1 LSIYISTHAY
11 TYILHT
17 RKKDIHT
24 YVYMYF
30 FVYTCVQVDLR
41 IAAQKT
47 DMDALEL
54 LYSLDIPFLVV
65 GTKAGIRDAF
75 RCVT

>member
-1 LSIYISTHAY
+1 MYI
-11 TYILHT
+11 YILHT
-17 RKKDIHT
+17 RKIKIHT
-24 YVYMYF
+24 YIYMYF
-30 FVYTCVQVDLR
+30 FIYTCIQVDLR
-41 IAAQKT
+41 IEAQKT

-65 GTKAGIRDAF
+65 GTKAGICDAF